1 VVVVSAIFVCRNSPY
16 ASVILEDGLLVSH
29 WIEGVRGV
37 VSAAVVEK
45 EAGPSERLQVYSRRN
60 HSVSSMSVWTQ
71 QTSLYKE
78 DGGAH
83 GRTLFCADP
92 RMSIL
97 RASNGRGTRHAGI
110 KYQSYI
116 ACVTSIP
123 LTSVTEDTHISPS
136 LLFFHNLSFEPDDL
150 SITPMA
156 FALWIRWTLLQD

>member
-1 VVVVSAIFVCRNSPY
+1 
-16 ASVILEDGLLVSH
+16 
-29 WIEGVRGV
+29 
-37 VSAAVVEK
+37 
-45 EAGPSERLQVYSRRN
+45 
-60 HSVSSMSVWTQ
+60 MSVWTQ
-71 QTSLYKE
+71 QTSVYKE
-78 DGGAH
+78 GGGAH

-123 LTSVTEDTHISPS
+123 LTSVTEHNHISPS

-156 FALWIRWTLLQD
+156 SALWIRWTLLQD